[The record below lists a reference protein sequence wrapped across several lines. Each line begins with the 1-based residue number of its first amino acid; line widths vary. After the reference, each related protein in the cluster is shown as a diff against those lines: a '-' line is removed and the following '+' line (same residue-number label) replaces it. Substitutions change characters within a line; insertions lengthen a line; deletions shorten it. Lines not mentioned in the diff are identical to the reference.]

1 MRAGISIAAKL
12 GLCLAA
18 LVLLIAATSGLSLAE
33 LGRIE
38 SAAAQLRD
46 TRIPATDA
54 LGRIGIN
61 FMRQRVNAVRLITAD
76 TPELR
81 AEVSDQIAK
90 RDALLAAQYARYEA
104 LPLTQPE
111 REAYAAF
118 RQHVATYAEQQRE
131 AVAKAEAGDVAGGQR
146 IYNTTMSDSI
156 RAIMAD
162 WEKLVALN
170 GDGSQVSGT
179 LIAQTYD
186 AAKRN
191 VLALAGLAL
200 AVALGAFVLVTRG
213 VSRPLRTI
221 SAVTQ
226 RLAAGDAEVAIPG
239 QERRDEIGALAGSV
253 VVFRD
258 NLVRARALEAET
270 ALARADAE
278 TQRRAAT
285 RAMADAFEQAV
296 GGIVGGVSAAA
307 TELEATARSLTGS
320 AADAAGQSGTVAS
333 AASDAA
339 ANVNTVAAAAE
350 ELGSSV
356 QEIGRQVS
364 GSAEL
369 ARVAVAEA
377 TNTVALVQ
385 DLSSAAA
392 KVGDVVALIS
402 GIAAQTNLLALNAT
416 IEAARAGAAGRGF
429 AVVAS
434 EVKALA
440 EQTARATEEI
450 TGQIGRIQS
459 STGQAASAID
469 GIGRRIREIDGVA
482 ASIAA
487 AVEQQGAATQEIVR
501 NVAEAAAGTGAVT
514 GTIASLA
521 QSAEETGTAAAQ
533 VLGAATE
540 MSRQSEHLGAEV
552 ARFLA
557 TVRAA

>member
-18 LVLLIAATSGLSLAE
+18 LVVLIAATSGLSLAE

-38 SAAAQLRD
+38 SSAAQLRD

-104 LPLTQPE
+104 LPLTRPE

-131 AVAKAEAGDVAGGQR
+131 AVAKAAAGDVAGGQR
-146 IYNTTMSDSI
+146 IYNTTMSQSI
-156 RAIMAD
+156 GAIMAD

-170 GDGSQVSGT
+170 SDGSQASGT
-179 LIAQTYD
+179 LIADTY
-186 AAKRN
+186 ASAQRN

-200 AVALGAFVLVTRG
+200 LVAIGAFVLVTRG
-213 VSRPLRTI
+213 VSGPLRKI
-221 SAVTQ
+221 AAVTQ

-258 NLVRARALEAET
+258 NLVRSRALEAET

-285 RAMADAFEQAV
+285 RAMA
-296 GGIVGGVSAAA
+296 

-320 AADAAGQSGTVAS
+320 AADAAGQSGTVAA

-385 DLSSAAA
+385 DLSGAAA

-521 QSAEETGTAAAQ
+521 HSAEETGAAAAQ
-533 VLGAATE
+533 VLGAASE

>member
-170 GDGSQVSGT
+170 GDGSQASGT

-339 ANVNTVAAAAE
+339 ANVKTVAAAAE

>member
-1 MRAGISIAAKL
+1 MRSGISIAAKL

-18 LVLLIAATSGLSLAE
+18 LVVLIAATSGLSLAE

-81 AEVSDQIAK
+81 AEVADQIAK

-131 AVAKAEAGDVAGGQR
+131 AVAKAAAGDVAGGQR
-146 IYNTTMSDSI
+146 IYNTTMSTSI
-156 RAIMAD
+156 GAIMAD

-170 GDGSQVSGT
+170 SDGSQASGT

-200 AVALGAFVLVTRG
+200 LIAIGAFVLVTRG
-213 VSRPLRTI
+213 VSGPLRKI
-221 SAVTQ
+221 AAVTQ

-239 QERRDEIGALAGSV
+239 QERRDEIGDLAGSV

-258 NLVRARALEAET
+258 NLVRSRALEAET

-278 TQRRAAT
+278 TQRRVAT
-285 RAMADAFEQAV
+285 HAMADAFEQAV
-296 GGIVGGVSAAA
+296 GGIVGGVSSAA

-320 AADAAGQSGTVAS
+320 AADAAGQSGTVAV
-333 AASDAA
+333 AAGEAA

-385 DLSSAAA
+385 DLSAAAA

-416 IEAARAGAAGRGF
+416 IEAARAGTAGRGF

-469 GIGRRIREIDGVA
+469 GIGRRIREIDDVA
-482 ASIAA
+482 SNIAA

-521 QSAEETGTAAAQ
+521 QSAEETGAAAAQ
-533 VLGAATE
+533 VLGAASE

>member
-46 TRIPATDA
+46 TRVPATDA

-76 TPELR
+76 TPALR
-81 AEVSDQIAK
+81 AEVADQIAK

-170 GDGSQVSGT
+170 GDGSQASGT

-213 VSRPLRTI
+213 VSGPLRKI
-221 SAVTQ
+221 AAVTQ

-239 QERRDEIGALAGSV
+239 QARRDEIGALAGSV

-320 AADAAGQSGTVAS
+320 AAEAAGQSGTVAG

-385 DLSSAAA
+385 DLSGAAA

-521 QSAEETGTAAAQ
+521 QSAEETGAAAAQ
-533 VLGAATE
+533 VLGAASE

>member
-76 TPELR
+76 TPALR
-81 AEVSDQIAK
+81 AEVADQIAK

-146 IYNTTMSDSI
+146 IYNTVMSDSI

-170 GDGSQVSGT
+170 GEGSQASGT
-179 LIAQTYD
+179 LIGQTYD

-200 AVALGAFVLVTRG
+200 LVALGAFVLVTRG
-213 VSRPLRTI
+213 VSGPLRKI
-221 SAVTQ
+221 AAVTQ
-226 RLAAGDAEVAIPG
+226 RLAAGDAEVAISG

-258 NLVRARALEAET
+258 NLVSARALEAET

-307 TELEATARSLTGS
+307 TELEATARTLTGS
-320 AADAAGQSGTVAS
+320 ATEAAGQSGTVAG

-364 GSAEL
+364 SSAEL

-385 DLSSAAA
+385 DLSGAAA

-482 ASIAA
+482 SSIAA

-521 QSAEETGTAAAQ
+521 QSAEETGAAAAQ
-533 VLGAATE
+533 VLGAASE

-552 ARFLA
+552 ARFLD

>member
-81 AEVSDQIAK
+81 AEVADQIAK

-170 GDGSQVSGT
+170 GDGSQASGT

-440 EQTARATEEI
+440 DQAARAT
-450 TGQIGRIQS
+450 GQINGEIASVQRVSQEVVQALS
-459 STGQAASAID
+459 S
-469 GIGRRIREIDGVA
+469 IGSSVAVMRETVVA
-482 ASIAA
+482 TAA
-487 AVEQQGAATQEIVR
+487 AIEEQSAVTRDLAESMQSAA
-501 NVAEAAAGTGAVT
+501 GAVT
-514 GTIASLA
+514 AITGNIGSIVQSVANVSQAVDTTRDAAKVLA
-521 QSAEETGTAAAQ
+521 
-533 VLGAATE
+533 
-540 MSRQSEHLGAEV
+540 R
-552 ARFLA
+552 
-557 TVRAA
+557 

>member
-81 AEVSDQIAK
+81 AEVADQIAK

-170 GDGSQVSGT
+170 GDGSQASGT

-552 ARFLA
+552 ARFLD

>member
-81 AEVSDQIAK
+81 AEVADQIAK

-104 LPLTQPE
+104 LPLTQSE
-111 REAYAAF
+111 REAYATF

-146 IYNTTMSDSI
+146 IYNTTMSASI
-156 RAIMAD
+156 GAIMAD

-170 GDGSQVSGT
+170 SDGSQASGT

-200 AVALGAFVLVTRG
+200 LIAIGAFVLVTRG
-213 VSRPLRTI
+213 VSGPLRKI
-221 SAVTQ
+221 AAVTQ

-239 QERRDEIGALAGSV
+239 QERRDEIGDLAGSV

-258 NLVRARALEAET
+258 NLVRSRALEAET
-270 ALARADAE
+270 ALARTDAE

-285 RAMADAFEQAV
+285 HAMADAFEQAV
-296 GGIVGGVSAAA
+296 GGIVGGVSSAA

-320 AADAAGQSGTVAS
+320 AADAAGQSGTVAV
-333 AASDAA
+333 AAGEAA

-385 DLSSAAA
+385 DLSAAAA

-416 IEAARAGAAGRGF
+416 IEAARAGTAGRGF

-469 GIGRRIREIDGVA
+469 GIGRRIREIDDVA
-482 ASIAA
+482 SNIAA

-521 QSAEETGTAAAQ
+521 QSAEETGAAAAQ
-533 VLGAATE
+533 VLGAASE

>member
-1 MRAGISIAAKL
+1 MRTGISIAAKL
-12 GLCLAA
+12 GFCLAA

-33 LGRIE
+33 LR
-38 SAAAQLRD
+38 SVNATAAELRD
-46 TRIPATDA
+46 VRVPATDA
-54 LGRIGIN
+54 LGRIGVLI
-61 FMRQRVNAVRLITAD
+61 MRQRVNGGRLITAD

-81 AEVSDQIAK
+81 TDVTAMIAK
-90 RDALLAAQYARYEA
+90 RGGQLDAQFSRYEA
-104 LPLTQPE
+104 QPLTQAE
-111 REAYAAF
+111 RDTYAALRRNLDAYNALQ
-118 RQHVATYAEQQRE
+118 RQALDK
-131 AVAKAEAGDVAGGQR
+131 AVAGDIAGGQR
-146 IYNTTMSDSI
+146 IYNTTMSAGINAVLSEWD
-156 RAIMAD
+156 R
-162 WEKLVALN
+162 LVDLNAAESKTSGAL
-170 GDGSQVSGT
+170 
-179 LIAQTYD
+179 IEETY
-186 AAKRN
+186 AAANRDM
-191 VLALAGLAL
+191 LALAGLAL
-200 AVALGAFVLVTRG
+200 VVALGAMALVLRG
-213 VSRPLRTI
+213 VSRPLRAI

-226 RLAAGDAEVAIPG
+226 RLAAGDAEAEIPG
-239 QERRDEIGALAGSV
+239 QARRDEIGALAGSV

-258 NLVRARALEAET
+258 NLIRSRALEAET

-285 RAMADAFEQAV
+285 RALADAFEQAV

-320 AADAAGQSGTVAS
+320 AADSAGQSGTVA
-333 AASDAA
+333 AAAGEAA

-369 ARVAVAEA
+369 ARIAVAEA
-377 TNTVALVQ
+377 TDTVALVQ
-385 DLSSAAA
+385 DLSGAAA

-450 TGQIGRIQS
+450 TGQIGRIQA
-459 STGQAASAID
+459 STGQAATAID

-482 ASIAA
+482 TSIAA
-487 AVEQQGAATQEIVR
+487 AVEEQGAATQEIVR

-521 QSAEETGTAAAQ
+521 QAAEETGAAAAQ
-533 VLGAATE
+533 VLGAASE
-540 MSRQSEHLGAEV
+540 MSRQSEHLTAEV
-552 ARFLA
+552 GRFLA

>member
-81 AEVSDQIAK
+81 AEVADQIAK

-170 GDGSQVSGT
+170 GDGSQASGT

-320 AADAAGQSGTVAS
+320 AADAAGQSGTVTS

>member
-81 AEVSDQIAK
+81 AEVADQIAK

-170 GDGSQVSGT
+170 GDGSQASGT